1 MMKMFRTLLFGLLC
15 FAISLQ
21 GFAGVALFEK
31 PCPLESGAQ
40 SAEMIAMAAMAA
52 DHDCCNDADTFAKTG
67 KLCKTGQ
74 ECSAGGIGLIASC
87 RIASFSPVH
96 PLRIDSPDQ
105 PIFDAAP
112 AGIWRPPTLS

>member
-1 MMKMFRTLLFGLLC
+1 MKMFRALLFGLLC

-21 GFAGVALFEK
+21 GFAGVALPEK
-31 PCPLESGAQ
+31 PCPMESAAQ
-40 SAEMIAMAAMAA
+40 SAEVVAMAAMAA

-74 ECSAGGIGLIASC
+74 ECSAGGIGPIASC
-87 RIASFSPVH
+87 RIALFTPVP
-96 PLRIDSPDQ
+96 PLRIDSPAQ

>member
-15 FAISLQ
+15 FAISIQ
-21 GFAGVALFEK
+21 GFAGVALPEK
-31 PCPLESGAQ
+31 PCPMQFAAQ
-40 SAEMIAMAAMAA
+40 SAEIITMAAMA

-74 ECSAGGIGLIASC
+74 ECSAGGIGLVAYC
-87 RIASFSPVH
+87 RTASFTPVH
-96 PLRIDSPDQ
+96 PLRIVSQ
-105 PIFDAAP
+105 ARPIFDAAP

>member
-1 MMKMFRTLLFGLLC
+1 MKVFRALLFGLLC
-15 FAISLQ
+15 FAISMQ
-21 GFAGVALFEK
+21 GFAGVALPEK
-31 PCPLESGAQ
+31 PCPMQSG
-40 SAEMIAMAAMAA
+40 EVVAMAAMA

-74 ECSAGGIGLIASC
+74 ECSAGGIGLIASF
-87 RIASFSPVH
+87 RTASFTPMH
-96 PLRIDSPDQ
+96 PLRIASPAQ

>member
-1 MMKMFRTLLFGLLC
+1 MKIFRALLFGLLC

-21 GFAGVALFEK
+21 GFAGVALPEK
-31 PCPLESGAQ
+31 PCPMESAAQ
-40 SAEMIAMAAMAA
+40 SGEIVAMADMAA

-74 ECSAGGIGLIASC
+74 ECSAGGIGLIAAF
-87 RIASFSPVH
+87 RIASFKPAH
-96 PLRIDSPDQ
+96 PLHIASPAQ